1 MPDADPKL
9 AVLVSGTGTILE
21 AILVSGLDVSL
32 VVADR
37 PCRGLEIAANAN
49 VPAVLVE
56 RSSFNHTFDREV
68 YSSQLVAVLE
78 EHNIGLIAMA
88 GFMTILGQPIFE
100 RYEGKIL
107 NTHPSLL
114 PSFRGGHAVADT
126 LAAGA
131 TETGCTIHI
140 ATKSLDDG
148 PILAQGK
155 VPVLPG
161 DTVNSLQER
170 IKQVERRLYPDTIR
184 NVMQKASVV

>member
-1 MPDADPKL
+1 MP
-9 AVLVSGTGTILE
+9 
-21 AILVSGLDVSL
+21 
-32 VVADR
+32 
-37 PCRGLEIAANAN
+37 
-49 VPAVLVE
+49 
-56 RSSFNHTFDREV
+56 RS
-68 YSSQLVAVLE
+68 
-78 EHNIGLIAMA
+78 
-88 GFMTILGQPIFE
+88 E